1 MKNYE
6 KGMIPRV
13 IWGSGSASR
22 VAKEVQ
28 NYGAKNCLI
37 VSGKHMIHHQITTRI
52 LKEIEDG
59 HACAMVLPTVIRHF
73 AEYATDEIRELA
85 EVMGVSVSDNPV
97 ANADR
102 VADAIL
108 TFYKDAGLKP
118 LKETLAERG
127 LAESEQ
133 EFTEKMIP
141 IILDDF
147 KSKAW
152 MPPIHTGDY
161 MQKVGKVCSMIYEE
175 K

>member
-1 MKNYE
+1 
-6 KGMIPRV
+6 
-13 IWGSGSASR
+13 
-22 VAKEVQ
+22 
-28 NYGAKNCLI
+28 
-37 VSGKHMIHHQITTRI
+37 
-52 LKEIEDG
+52 
-59 HACAMVLPTVIRHF
+59 MVLPTVIRHF